1 MKIEDPV
8 TIAQKSIGSG
18 SNYLLRTLPHAITLI
33 IKQELWRGRTDK
45 DGNEFKSFRE
55 FCEYRIIWGLEIE
68 YDKLRTYCSVDEEC
82 TRLLNEI
89 EPALASHG
97 EVGNGRS
104 RVDNINSTQGGTDPN
119 YTLKRLKRDHPEL
132 ANAVINGELSANA
145 AAIQAGFRKPSIT
158 INPDPES
165 AAAAIRRKFGD
176 EFAHQL
182 AEALTHEI

>member
-1 MKIEDPV
+1 MNIEDPI

-89 EPALASHG
+89 EPALAK
-97 EVGNGRS
+97 NGGAREKQPN
-104 RVDNINSTQGGTDPN
+104 NIRLNNEYGTNPT

-132 ANAVINGELSANA
+132 AQAVINGELSANA
-145 AAIQAGFRKPSIT
+145 AAIQAGFRKPSLT

-176 EFAHQL
+176 DFANQL

>member
-1 MKIEDPV
+1 MFSENGVYTPKTENRPCKDNRVRKP
-8 TIAQKSIGSG
+8 K
-18 SNYLLRTLPHAITLI
+18 TL
-33 IKQELWRGRTDK
+33 Q
-45 DGNEFKSFRE
+45 
-55 FCEYRIIWGLEIE
+55 
-68 YDKLRTYCSVDEEC
+68 
-82 TRLLNEI
+82 
-89 EPALASHG
+89 EPALAKNG
-97 EVGNGRS
+97 EIGRGRNSCNNITANS
-104 RVDNINSTQGGTDPN
+104 RGTDPT

-165 AAAAIRRKFGD
+165 AATAIRRKFGD